1 MADEKNKKGKMS
13 IDLPEELAQGIY
25 ANLAIITHSPVEF
38 IVDFAQILPGIKQAK
53 VRSRII
59 LAPQHAKRML
69 HALAENI
76 KRYEEQNGPVKALR
90 QQDDGLPLTFS
101 GPKGEA

>member
-1 MADEKNKKGKMS
+1 MAEEKNKKGKMN

-38 IVDFAQILPGIKQAK
+38 VVDFAQMLPGMKQAT

-59 LAPQHAKRML
+59 LAPHHAKRML
-69 HALAENI
+69 HALGENV
-76 KRYEEQNGPVKALR
+76 KRYEEQHGPIKALR
-90 QQDDGLPLTFS
+90 QQDDGMPLTFS